1 MASIRK
7 LPSGSWNVQIRHK
20 GSPSVSKT
28 FPSKKEA
35 TAFIRQFNSELTAQ
49 GKPLQPL
56 FSSSPTHPLAEAKTT
71 LREALHR
78 YHKEVTVNKRG
89 HREERYRIKNVDSI
103 LGHLL
108 MVEIEPHHIAKY
120 RDHRLASVTN
130 DTVNR
135 ELALLSHLFNIAR
148 IDWGWSSFIK
158 NNPVSLVRKPKPNRS
173 RDFKI
178 AEEEL
183 ELILQAIPEG
193 HPVYT
198 IVQLAYHTA
207 MRRGEIMN
215 MVWSEIDW
223 TNRVIYLPITKNG
236 ESRYCP
242 LSSLAFKVLTKWAEH
257 CKITQSI
264 KGSNNKVF
272 NVHPDTVSH
281 MFSEACEASGLKGFR
296 FHDLRHTAT
305 TNLIKRG
312 LSIMEASQITGH
324 KSFEMLKRYTHLAA
338 VDLVEKLG

>member
-1 MASIRK
+1 MFGNI
-7 LPSGSWNVQIRHK
+7 
-20 GSPSVSKT
+20 
-28 FPSKKEA
+28 
-35 TAFIRQFNSELTAQ
+35 
-49 GKPLQPL
+49 
-56 FSSSPTHPLAEAKTT
+56 
-71 LREALHR
+71 
-78 YHKEVTVNKRG
+78 
-89 HREERYRIKNVDSI
+89 
-103 LGHLL
+103 
-108 MVEIEPHHIAKY
+108 PHH
-120 RDHRLASVTN
+120 STN
-130 DTVNR
+130 SLTVPNIPH
-135 ELALLSHLFNIAR
+135 AHTLLSHLFNIAR

-173 RDFKI
+173 RDLKI
-178 AEEEL
+178 SEEEL
-183 ELILQAIPEG
+183 ELILQEIPEE
-193 HPVYT
+193 HPVHI

-242 LSSLAFKVLTKWAEH
+242 LSSSAFKVLTQWAENS
-257 CKITQSI
+257 KITQ
-264 KGSNNKVF
+264 GNEQSNNKVF

-281 MFSEACEASGLKGFR
+281 MFSEACDAAGLKGFR

-305 TNLIKRG
+305 TNLIKKG

-324 KSFEMLKRYTHLAA
+324 KSFEMLKRYTHLTA